1 MSTQKYT
8 LGKTS
13 LSKLEG
19 VHPSLVKVIKLAIQ
33 KTTQDFSVNEG
44 LRSLDR
50 QKRLVAAG
58 ASRTLNSK
66 HLKQADG
73 YGHAS
78 DLIPWGD
85 FDGNGTNEISWSWEH
100 FYPIAEAMRAAAK
113 ELNIRVRW
121 GGCWEHSTTQQ
132 SRQPNLSPTTL
143 LNAAS
148 QGNARLLMAHIS
160 SWQNN
165 AS

>member
-1 MSTQKYT
+1 MTEKQTYT

-13 LSKLEG
+13 LSKLNG
-19 VHPSLVKVIKLAIQ
+19 VHPNLVKVIKRAIEL
-33 KTTQDFSVNEG
+33 TSQDFSVNEG
-44 LRSLDR
+44 LRTLER

-85 FDGNGTNEISWSWEH
+85 FDGNGTKEISWAWEN

-121 GGCWEHSTTQQ
+121 GGCWETLNDTTKPTTQLVADYVAE
-132 SRQPNLSPTTL
+132 RR
-143 LNAAS
+143 AA
-148 QGNARLLMAHIS
+148 GKRAFIDGPHFELA
-160 SWQNN
+160 
-165 AS
+165 